1 MEKKELFVF
10 FRKLLGEESCQ
21 EIGLEAMDKISRLE
35 AERVPEGF
43 TRSSFWTL
51 LEENEILPVL
61 EELLESPSSNIKKL
75 VERILGIE
83 NVEK

>member
-1 MEKKELFVF
+1 LEKKELFVF